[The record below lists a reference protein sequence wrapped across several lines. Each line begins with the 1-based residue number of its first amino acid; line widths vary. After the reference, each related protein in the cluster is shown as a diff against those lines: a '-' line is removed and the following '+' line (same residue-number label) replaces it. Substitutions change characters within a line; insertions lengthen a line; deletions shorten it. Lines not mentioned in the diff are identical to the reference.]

1 MKMKHIFPTYK
12 RFPFEIV
19 KGNGVTLIDDSG
31 KKYLDLT
38 SGIGVCN
45 LGYNTAPI
53 KKAVKKQL
61 DKVWHTSNLYDSS
74 LQEKTASLLV
84 KNEDKDVYFCNSG
97 TEANEAA
104 MKLARKA
111 SGKSSILAFDHSFHG
126 RSYGSLSMTGNDKLK
141 EGFGPLVPDIKFANY
156 NDQEALTQIT
166 SDLAAVI
173 LEVIQGEGGVVNGDP
188 DWLKA
193 VAAKCKQEKTLL
205 IIDEVQTGMG
215 RTGKLFAY
223 QNYDLDPDIVT
234 AAKGLANG
242 IPVGAMI
249 GKTELAAAF
258 GPGSHGTTFGGNPLA
273 MASASAVLDIL
284 NDDFLEAVQQKAL
297 FFWHYLEKEIQ
308 PLELVK
314 GISGKGLM
322 VGIHLKSDIEV
333 GKVITSLHE
342 QGILTLSSRDNTLR
356 LLPPL
361 IITGSE
367 LLHAVHVI
375 KDTLS
380 SAVVGQ

>member
-1 MKMKHIFPTYK
+1 MKHIFPTYK

-19 KGNGVTLIDDSG
+19 KGNGVTLTDNNG
-31 KKYLDLT
+31 QQYLDLT

-45 LGYNTAPI
+45 LGYNTTPI
-53 KKAVKKQL
+53 KNAVKAQL
-61 DKVWHTSNLYDSS
+61 DKVWHTSNLYNSE
-74 LQEKTASLLV
+74 LQEKAASLLV
-84 KNEDKDVYFCNSG
+84 KDEDKDVYFCNSG

-104 MKLARKA
+104 LKLARKA
-111 SGKSSILAFDHSFHG
+111 TGKSSILAFDHSFHG
-126 RSYGSLSMTGNDKLK
+126 RSYGSLSMTGNEKIK
-141 EGFGPLVPDIKFANY
+141 EGFGPFVPDIKFAEY
-156 NDQEALTQIT
+156 NAPDALTQIT
-166 SDLAAVI
+166 PELAAVI

-188 DWLKA
+188 DWLEA
-193 VAAKCKQEKTLL
+193 VAAKCKEQKVLL

-223 QNYDLDPDIVT
+223 QNYNLDPDIVT
-234 AAKGLANG
+234 SAKGLANG

-273 MASASAVLDIL
+273 MASATAVLNIL

-308 PLELVK
+308 PLELVN

-333 GKVITSLHE
+333 GKVITSLHK

-367 LLHAVHVI
+367 LLRAVHVI
-375 KDTLS
+375 KETL
-380 SAVVGQ
+380 VNTVIGQ

>member
-1 MKMKHIFPTYK
+1 MKHIFPTYK

-249 GKTELAAAF
+249 GKTELAGAF

>member
-1 MKMKHIFPTYK
+1 MKHIFPTYK

>member
-1 MKMKHIFPTYK
+1 MKHIFPTYK

-31 KKYLDLT
+31 KNYLDLT

-45 LGYNTAPI
+45 LGYNTTPI